1 MYRTLDPDKIVAT
14 LEQLERRIAER
25 FPGAGLVKVCAE
37 LISIARESCAR
48 TARLARPNM
57 ALRALSAVVV
67 VGGAAALIY
76 VARLI
81 NIQSATTELFG
92 MLQGIE
98 ATVNLLIVVGAAVLF
113 LATLESRA
121 KRHSALSDLHELRS
135 IVHVID
141 MHQLT
146 KDPSAVL
153 RPEDITASSPKRVT
167 SLPELARYLDYCSEM
182 LSLSSKVAALYAQS
196 ATDAQVIDTVNDIE
210 RLTTNLSQKIWQKIN
225 IVERQQSEAP
235 RPAVHAAS
243 DAATASALSSASA
256 TVLTAS

>member
-14 LEQLERRIAER
+14 LDQLVARISER
-25 FPGAGLVKVCAE
+25 FPGAGLARVCAE
-37 LISIARESCAR
+37 LKIVAAESQAR
-48 TARLARPNM
+48 TERLAKPNI
-57 ALRALSAVVV
+57 ALRSLSGLVVV
-67 VGGAAALIY
+67 AGLAALIY

-81 NIQSATTELFG
+81 NVQSATTELFG

-113 LATLESRA
+113 LTTLEGRWKRA
-121 KRHSALSDLHELRS
+121 AALADLYQLRS

-146 KDPSAVL
+146 KDPAGAL
-153 RPEDITASSPKRVT
+153 HPADDTASSPRRIRNAEQLV
-167 SLPELARYLDYCSEM
+167 RYLDYCSEM

-196 ATDAQVIDTVNDIE
+196 TTDAQVIDAVNELE

-225 IVERQQSEAP
+225 IVERSRPVPAEAM
-235 RPAVHAAS
+235 AITAAS
-243 DAATASALSSASA
+243 AAHASA
-256 TVLTAS
+256 TATTTTAKAP

>member
-14 LEQLERRIAER
+14 LEQLERRISER
-25 FPGAGLVKVCAE
+25 FPGAGLARVCAE
-37 LISIARESCAR
+37 LTNIARESRAR
-48 TARLARPNM
+48 TQRLARPNIV
-57 ALRALSAVVV
+57 LRALSTLIV
-67 VGGAAALIY
+67 AAGVAAFLY
-76 VARLI
+76 VARHV
-81 NIQSATTELFG
+81 NVQSANTELFG

-113 LATLESRA
+113 LTTLESRA
-121 KRHSALSDLHELRS
+121 KRHLALSDLHELRS

-153 RPEDITASSPKRVT
+153 RPADKTTSSPKRIT
-167 SLPELARYLDYCSEM
+167 SGAELVRYLDYCSEM

-196 ATDAQVIDTVNDIE
+196 ATDAQVADTVNDVE

-225 IVERQQSEAP
+225 IIERERLSETPSSERGTPTGTATP
-235 RPAVHAAS
+235 TPPTSAQVANAS
-243 DAATASALSSASA
+243 
-256 TVLTAS
+256 

>member
-14 LEQLERRIAER
+14 LEQLERRISER
-25 FPGAGLVKVCAE
+25 FGGAGLVKVCAE
-37 LISIARESCAR
+37 LTNIARESRAR
-48 TARLARPNM
+48 TARLARPNV
-57 ALRALSAVVV
+57 ALRTLSALIVVA
-67 VGGAAALIY
+67 GAAALIY
-76 VARLI
+76 VARDI
-81 NIQSATTELFG
+81 NVRAANTELFG

-113 LATLESRA
+113 LTTLESRA

-153 RPEDITASSPKRVT
+153 RPADATASSPQRIMNAA
-167 SLPELARYLDYCSEM
+167 ELARYLDYCSEM

-196 ATDAQVIDTVNDIE
+196 ATDAQVIETVNDIE
-210 RLTTNLSQKIWQKIN
+210 RLTTNLSQKIWQKIT
-225 IVERQQSEAP
+225 IIERARQPDAP
-235 RPAVHAAS
+235 SVFGHTAVAS
-243 DAATASALSSASA
+243 AATSTSSTSAS
-256 TVLTAS
+256 VPKAS